1 MNDTPDIETFDT
13 YIRKI
18 DNQEIKG
25 ILLKL
30 KTEMRKPDVTWETV
44 KNILISLEQ
53 KDTVITKEI
62 FLLLLEKTQ

>member
-13 YIRKI
+13 YIRKVK
-18 DNQEIKG
+18 NQEIKG

-30 KTEMRKPDVTWETV
+30 KNETRKPDVTWESV

-53 KDTVITKEI
+53 KDTKITKEI
-62 FLLLLEKTQ
+62 FMLLLEKAQ

>member
-25 ILLKL
+25 LLLKL
-30 KTEMRKPDVTWETV
+30 KNEIRKDDVTWETV

-53 KDTVITKEI
+53 KDTVTTKEI
-62 FLLLLEKTQ
+62 FLLLLEKAQ

>member
-25 ILLKL
+25 LLLKL
-30 KTEMRKPDVTWETV
+30 KNEIRKDDVTWETV

-53 KDTVITKEI
+53 KDTVTTKEI

>member
-13 YIRKI
+13 YIRKV

-30 KTEMRKPDVTWETV
+30 KNEMRKPDVTWESV
-44 KNILISLEQ
+44 KSILISLEQ
-53 KDTVITKEI
+53 KDTKITKEI
-62 FLLLLEKTQ
+62 FLLLLEKAQ

>member
-25 ILLKL
+25 LLLKL
-30 KTEMRKPDVTWETV
+30 KNEMRKPDVTWETV

-62 FLLLLEKTQ
+62 FLLLLEKTE